1 MSRIYNAEVPKKI
14 AEDELRR
21 ILKVDGD
28 KYVIEIPVPN
38 NCPAI
43 YEVMIQEGKSKDD
56 LHVIVERKA

>member
-14 AEDELRR
+14 TEDELRQ

-38 NCPAI
+38 HCPAI
-43 YEVMIQEGKSKDD
+43 YEVMIQEGKSRDSF
-56 LHVIVERKA
+56 HVIVERKE